1 MARSNRGGRVD
12 LLARAIKK
20 VFKESVETG
29 SVQYNK
35 PVDTTHKS
43 SEAQS
48 PDPEK
53 TSRKRKR

>member
-1 MARSNRGGRVD
+1 MARSNRGGSVD

-29 SVQYNK
+29 SVRHNK

-43 SEAQS
+43 AEEQS
-48 PDPEK
+48 SDPEK
-53 TSRKRKR
+53 TSRKR

>member
-1 MARSNRGGRVD
+1 MTRNNRGGSVD

-43 SEAQS
+43 AEEQS
-48 PDPEK
+48 SDPEK
-53 TSRKRKR
+53 TSRKS